1 MITVYSHRAGA
12 VSTEAFMHGEPL
24 PQGVIWIDA
33 LRPTEEERA
42 ALSAAVGI
50 DLPTQADMHEI
61 EASSRIYDE
70 EGTSFLTAPIV
81 AKADTPTPEVG
92 ALTFVLTPDL
102 LITQRFVEPKSIE
115 VFADLIRRQPKLCD
129 SAAETLIVLLE
140 TIVDRSADV
149 LELVGG
155 RLDALSRRVFGE
167 TEGARAGRRAEGELQ
182 AVLRGVGLAGDLLSK
197 IRDSLAGLDRIIAYI
212 GAQAADREARDVK
225 MRIEVIQRDL
235 RSLAE
240 HAGFQAQRVGFLLNA
255 TLGVISVEQN
265 TVVKSFTVAATVF
278 FPPTLI
284 ASIYGM
290 NFDVMPELHWAF
302 GYPAALGL
310 MALSAVLPLWYFR
323 RRGWF

>member
-1 MITVYSHRAGA
+1 
-12 VSTEAFMHGEPL
+12 
-24 PQGVIWIDA
+24 
-33 LRPTEEERA
+33 
-42 ALSAAVGI
+42 
-50 DLPTQADMHEI
+50 
-61 EASSRIYDE
+61 
-70 EGTSFLTAPIV
+70 
-81 AKADTPTPEVG
+81 
-92 ALTFVLTPDL
+92 
-102 LITQRFVEPKSIE
+102 
-115 VFADLIRRQPKLCD
+115 
-129 SAAETLIVLLE
+129 
-140 TIVDRSADV
+140 
-149 LELVGG
+149 
-155 RLDALSRRVFGE
+155 VFGE

-323 RRGWF
+323 WRGWF